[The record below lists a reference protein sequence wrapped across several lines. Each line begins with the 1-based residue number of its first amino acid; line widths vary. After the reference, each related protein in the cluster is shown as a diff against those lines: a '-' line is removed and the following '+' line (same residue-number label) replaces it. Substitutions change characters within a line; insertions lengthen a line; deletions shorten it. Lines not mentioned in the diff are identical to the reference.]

1 MSSTLHTTQH
11 DPAGGRRVRSLDII
25 RACFDGK
32 LPGIIA
38 TCAPDGT
45 PNVSYLSEVEY
56 VDEQHLALSFQFF
69 NKTRANVLANPNAT
83 LQLWCPQ
90 TAAQFILRVRYLR
103 TETSGPLF
111 EAMKARLAG
120 IATLSGMAGIF
131 RLLGSDIY
139 QVISIDRRAGR
150 RLEAQPP
157 RHNHLIA
164 LRAIGERIGQATDLL
179 QLGDATLAAL
189 SERLGYEHSII
200 LAADNKYR
208 RLYTLASRG
217 FDRAGIGS
225 DLAFGVGA
233 IGIAARE
240 RTPIRIAYATSE
252 YQYGRAVTLT
262 QAQREG
268 VIPAGEIPFPELA
281 SVRSQLAVPILLG
294 DQLLGVLA
302 VQSAEEGRFT
312 GEDQDALAAVATQFA
327 LALRGLD
334 AAASGSADTEPP
346 GKATRVG
353 EASAGIVTGTPIR
366 VRHYAADDSVFLDDE
381 YLIKGVAGA
390 IFWKLARDYSGSGR
404 TEFSNRELR
413 LAPEIRLPE
422 LSENLE
428 ARLVLLTRRLN
439 ERADSIRIERTAR
452 GRFRLSVNRPLTL
465 IES

>member
-1 MSSTLHTTQH
+1 MNGATPGTDQ
-11 DPAGGRRVRSLDII
+11 DIAAAQRVDSVDLIRS
-25 RACFDGK
+25 CFDGK
-32 LPGIIA
+32 VPGIIA

-56 VDEQHLALSFQFF
+56 LDEQHVALSFQFF
-69 NKTRANVLANPNAT
+69 NKTRANVLANPQAS

-120 IATLSGMAGIF
+120 IAALTGMAGVF
-131 RLLGSDIY
+131 RLLGADVYRVDAIE
-139 QVISIDRRAGR
+139 RRPGR
-150 RLEAQPP
+150 RLAARPP

-179 QLGDATLAAL
+179 QLGDATLQAL
-189 SERLGYEHSII
+189 AERLGYEHSII

-225 DLAFGVGA
+225 DVAFGTGA

-252 YQYGRAVTLT
+252 YQYGRTLT
-262 QAQREG
+262 VTDAQGAG
-268 VIPAGEIPFPELA
+268 VIPVGEIPFPELA
-281 SVRSQLAVPILLG
+281 TMRSQLAVPIMLG
-294 DQLLGVLA
+294 EQLLGVIA

-327 LALRGLD
+327 LALRGLE
-334 AAASGSADTEPP
+334 AAASGAADAEPISRTLQAAESAN
-346 GKATRVG
+346 
-353 EASAGIVTGTPIR
+353 GIVGAPIR
-366 VRHYAADDSVFLDDE
+366 IRHYAADDSVFLDDE

-404 TEFSNRELR
+404 TDFSNRELR
-413 LAPEIRLPE
+413 LSPEIRLPE

-439 ERADSIRIERTAR
+439 ERASAIRIERTAR
-452 GRFRLSVNRPLTL
+452 GRFRLCVSRPLTL
-465 IES
+465 VES

>member
-1 MSSTLHTTQH
+1 MNSATPGTDQDIAATH
-11 DPAGGRRVRSLDII
+11 RVDSVDLIRS
-25 RACFDGK
+25 CFDGK
-32 LPGIIA
+32 VPGIIA

-56 VDEQHLALSFQFF
+56 LDEQHVALSFQFF
-69 NKTRANVLANPNAT
+69 NKTRANVLANPQAS

-120 IATLSGMAGIF
+120 IAALTGMAGVF
-131 RLLGSDIY
+131 RLLGADVYRVDAIE
-139 QVISIDRRAGR
+139 RRPGR
-150 RLEAQPP
+150 RLAARPP

-179 QLGDATLAAL
+179 QLGDATLQAL
-189 SERLGYEHSII
+189 ADRLGYEHSII

-225 DLAFGVGA
+225 DVAFGTGA

-252 YQYGRAVTLT
+252 YQYGRTLT
-262 QAQREG
+262 VKDAQGAG
-268 VIPAGEIPFPELA
+268 VIPVDEIPFPELA
-281 SVRSQLAVPILLG
+281 TMRSQLAVPIMLG
-294 DQLLGVLA
+294 EQLLGVIA

-327 LALRGLD
+327 LALRGLE
-334 AAASGSADTEPP
+334 AAASGAADAEPMSRTP
-346 GKATRVG
+346 QAA
-353 EASAGIVTGTPIR
+353 EPANGIVGAPIR
-366 VRHYAADDSVFLDDE
+366 IRHYSADDSVFLDDE

-413 LAPEIRLPE
+413 LSPEIRLPE

-439 ERADSIRIERTAR
+439 ERASAIRIERTAR
-452 GRFRLSVNRPLTL
+452 GRFRLCVSRPLTL
-465 IES
+465 VES